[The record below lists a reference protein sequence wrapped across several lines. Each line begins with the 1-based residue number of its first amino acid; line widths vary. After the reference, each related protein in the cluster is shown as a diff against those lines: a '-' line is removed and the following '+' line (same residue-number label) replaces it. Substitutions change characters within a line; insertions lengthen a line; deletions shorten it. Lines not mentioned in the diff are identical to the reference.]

1 MFEDRKDAGK
11 KLAESLKKYRNA
23 DAVILA
29 IPRGGVP
36 VGFQIAH
43 ELGLDFSILVSRK
56 LPIPDNPE
64 AGFGAVAEDGSLF
77 IIEDVSR
84 WIPEDMIGKIVEEQ
98 KRVIL
103 KRISDLRQNRR
114 FPEIVGRTVILT
126 DDGIAMGSTMR
137 AAVEMCRNKKAGRI
151 VVAVPVSGT
160 STAKEIAGLVD
171 EMIVLETPPNFRA
184 VAQAYRNWHDVTDQE
199 VMDYIGEA

>member
-64 AGFGAVAEDGSLF
+64 AGFGAVA
-77 IIEDVSR
+77 
-84 WIPEDMIGKIVEEQ
+84 
-98 KRVIL
+98 
-103 KRISDLRQNRR
+103 
-114 FPEIVGRTVILT
+114 
-126 DDGIAMGSTMR
+126 
-137 AAVEMCRNKKAGRI
+137 
-151 VVAVPVSGT
+151 
-160 STAKEIAGLVD
+160 
-171 EMIVLETPPNFRA
+171 
-184 VAQAYRNWHDVTDQE
+184 
-199 VMDYIGEA
+199 